1 MQSSPTMLTKFE
13 SKSSRAKGIAFH
25 PKRPWIL
32 VSLHSS
38 TIQLWDYRM
47 GTLIDRFEEHD
58 GPVRGIDFHKTQPL
72 FVSGGD
78 DYKIKVWSYQTR
90 RCLFT
95 LSGHLD
101 YVRTVFFHHEL
112 PWIISSSDDQTIKI
126 WNWQN
131 RSLICTM
138 TGHNHYAM
146 CAQFHP
152 KEDLVVSASLDQ
164 SVRVWDISGLRKK
177 HSAPQTMTFE
187 DQMARA
193 NANQADMFGNTD
205 AVVKFVLEGHD
216 RGVNWVSFH
225 PTLPLIVSAG
235 DDRLIKLWRM
245 SETKAWEVD
254 TCRGHFQNASACV
267 FHPHQDLILSVGED
281 KTVRVW
287 DLNKRTSVQSFKR
300 ENDRFWVIAAHPEIN
315 LFAAGH
321 DNGVMV
327 FKLER
332 ERPASAVYQNQLFYI
347 TKEKHVRA
355 FDFTKNVESPSML
368 SLKKL
373 GSAWVPPRSMS
384 YNPAERAILV
394 TSPVDGGVYELVS
407 LPKDANG
414 AVEPTN
420 TMRGSGQSAVFVARN
435 RFAVFNSA
443 NQQVDIKDLS
453 NSTTKTIKP
462 PHGTTDIFFGGT
474 GCLLLVTPTTVY
486 LYDIQQKKQLA
497 ELAVAGVK
505 YVTWSSD
512 GLHCALLSKH
522 NVTIV
527 TKQLEQVSTL
537 HETIRI
543 KSAVWD
549 DAGVLLYSTLNHI
562 KYTLM
567 NGDNGIVRTLD
578 QTVYLVRVKGRS
590 VYALDRAAK
599 PKIMTIEPT
608 EYRFK
613 LALVKRQYDEMLN
626 IIKTSSLV
634 GQSIISYLQKKG
646 YPEIALQFVQDPQT
660 RFELAIECGNLDV
673 AVEMAKQLDRPKIWQ
688 QLSSEAMAHGNHQV
702 VEMTYQKLKS
712 FDKLSFLYL
721 ATGDENKLQRMAK
734 IAEHRGDM
742 TSRFQN
748 SVYLNDVQSRIE
760 MLKEI
765 DQYPLAYLAAKT
777 HGLEDE
783 CQAIL
788 DATGLTEDQISL
800 PTIGKPLTPPSVVVP
815 TYQANWPVKS
825 TGVSSFEKALLA
837 EGGDEEAVGNGFAD
851 EDFADAEAEPE
862 ANGHLEEAEDEDAAG
877 WDMGEETVVSN
888 DDDYVNV
895 EADEAGAGISEAEVW
910 IRNSPVAADHVAGG
924 SFETAMNLLN
934 RQVGAVNFKPL
945 ESRFYE
951 IHQAVRTYLPAS
963 PGLPP
968 LVNYVRRTLKE
979 TESRKIL
986 PFITRDLESLTT
998 TELSAGKQRMQKNQ
1012 LEEGVAIFK
1021 KILHTMLV
1029 NAVASKSEV
1038 EEAKT
1043 LIQTAA
1049 SYTLAMSIELT
1060 RRSIAGAA
1068 TDLSSL
1074 PEDQRK
1080 RVLELSAYFTVPP
1093 MDPNHVTL
1101 ALYAAMNL
1109 ANRNKQ
1115 LSSALGFANA
1125 LLEKGTNAKFKEQ
1138 AKKVKTACERS
1149 PGDTIEVEFDP
1160 FAEFEVCGASY
1171 TPIYAGEQSVS
1182 CPYDGTKY
1190 QMKYKGTLNGR
1201 FDACI
1206 RIGQARKSPKPPI
1219 FQNIRKPSL
1228 TTNTPAQRR
1237 APQQPTGH
1245 ARAIIKKS
1253 EGTILDRVKRLE
1265 RHVSSPNPLSPGED
1279 EASASVGSSSQHVS
1293 PDAQYGTPVSPVAR
1307 GQAVVMT
1314 HGGMRLPPIHHRTS
1328 SVLAELPRSIPRD
1341 LAEKWMKSALSDSIH
1356 DKFLGLVD
1364 LKALEPIPAIIDSAY
1379 ARVDPAVATIYYF
1392 LINIGWHQDVSAEP
1406 YWGSV
1411 IYNLCI
1417 RDLPDWDH
1425 METYSDLDLAAVTVT
1440 IYIAQEKFDMRMAWK
1455 LFLQSKR
1462 IVDGLGI
1469 RELDAKSLP
1478 AEATPD
1484 ERNEAR
1490 RLAFGQLMR
1499 IDCLFRAFYG
1509 KPPVFMNEPW
1519 SVHLPSVVINRAAD
1533 PSEMGLA
1540 TVLVAF
1546 ARLMLVIMESF
1557 RVLDDDD
1564 MCHRDIRS
1572 RLEGYF
1578 WQAHTWLEE
1587 WQIEDAFRRSTNP
1600 SEKRLFGDTLLFAF
1614 SLLVVWETKM
1624 RGSRDLTRVVARE
1637 SARKIVRVFLE
1648 LAQMDAARGSR
1659 SCRSALSVT
1668 GSTSFA
1674 GFFYL
1679 LRLANADESENG
1691 KKDLLLLE
1699 EFTDHILRGC
1709 QTYGYSRLL
1718 PLAEYMYRVTREP
1731 EMGIEPGIAGVP
1743 DVARMQDWNAAYTL

>member
-1 MQSSPTMLTKFE
+1 MQSSPSMLTKFE

-58 GPVRGIDFHKTQPL
+58 GPVRGVDFHKTQPL

-177 HSAPQTMTFE
+177 HSAPTSMTFE

-193 NANQADMFGNTD
+193 NSNQADMFGNTD

-254 TCRGHFQNASACV
+254 TCRGHFQNASACL

-347 TKEKHVRA
+347 TKEKHVRS

-373 GSAWVPPRSMS
+373 GSAWVPPRAMS

-394 TSPVDGGVYELVS
+394 TSPVDGGVYELIS
-407 LPKDANG
+407 LPKDASG

-420 TMRGSGQSAVFVARN
+420 TMRGAGQSAVFVARN

-443 NQQVDIKDLS
+443 NQQIDIKDLS

-462 PHGTTDIFFGGT
+462 PHGTTDVFFGGT
-474 GCLLLVTPTTVY
+474 GCLLLVNPTTVV

-497 ELAVAGVK
+497 ELPVSGVK
-505 YVTWSSD
+505 YVSWSTD

-578 QTVYLVRVKGRS
+578 QTVYLVRVKNRS

-599 PKIMTIEPT
+599 PKIMTIDPT

-613 LALVKRQYDEMLN
+613 LALVKRHYDEMLN

-673 AVEMAKQLDRPKIWQ
+673 AVEMAKELDRPKVWQ
-688 QLSSEAMAHGNHQV
+688 QLGAEALAHGNHQV
-702 VEMTYQKLKS
+702 VEMAYQRQKN

-748 SVYLNDVQSRIE
+748 SLYLNDVQNRID
-760 MLKEI
+760 MFKEI
-765 DQYPLAYLAAKT
+765 DQYPLAYLTAKT
-777 HGLEDE
+777 YGLEDE

-788 DATGLTEDQISL
+788 DATGLSKDQISL
-800 PTIGKPLTPPSVVVP
+800 PTTGAPLSPPSVIVP
-815 TYQANWPVKS
+815 TFQANWPVKS
-825 TGVSSFEKALLA
+825 TGVSSFEKAMQA
-837 EGGDEEAVGNGFAD
+837 DGGDDEAVANGFAD
-851 EDFADAEAEPE
+851 EEFADAEAEVE
-862 ANGHLEEAEDEDAAG
+862 ANGHIDEAEDEDAAG
-877 WDMGEETVVSN
+877 WDMGEETVASVE
-888 DDDYVNV
+888 DDYVNV
-895 EADEAGAGISEAEVW
+895 EADDSGTGISEAELW
-910 IRNSPVAADHVAGG
+910 TRNSPVAADHVAGG
-924 SFETAMNLLN
+924 SFDTAMNLLN

-945 ESRFYE
+945 EARFYE
-951 IHQAVRTYLPAS
+951 IHQATRTYLPAS

-968 LVNYVRRTLKE
+968 LVNYVRRTLKD
-979 TESRKIL
+979 TESRKLL
-986 PFITRDLESLTT
+986 PLIPRDLESITTNDLT
-998 TELSAGKQRMQKNQ
+998 AGKQRMQKNQ
-1012 LEEGVAIFK
+1012 LEEGVQIFK

-1029 NAVASKSEV
+1029 NAVSTQSEV

-1043 LIQTAA
+1043 LVSTAA
-1049 SYTLAMSIELT
+1049 SYTLAMTIELA

-1068 TDLSSL
+1068 TDLSSI

-1080 RVLELSAYFTVPP
+1080 RVLELSAYFTVPA
-1093 MDPNHVTL
+1093 MDPNHTTL
-1101 ALYAAMNL
+1101 ALFSAMNL
-1109 ANRNKQ
+1109 ANRNRQ

-1125 LLEKGTNAKFKEQ
+1125 LIERGTNAKFKEQ
-1138 AKKVKTACERS
+1138 ARKVKAAAERS
-1149 PGDTIEVEFDP
+1149 PGDALEVEFDP
-1160 FAEFEVCGASY
+1160 FAEFDVCAASL
-1171 TPIYAGEQSVS
+1171 TPIYAGEQHVA
-1182 CPYDGTKY
+1182 CPYCAVKY
-1190 QMKYKGTLNGR
+1190 HTKYKGTVCKVCEVCAVG
-1201 FDACI
+1201 A
-1206 RIGQARKSPKPPI
+1206 A
-1219 FQNIRKPSL
+1219 
-1228 TTNTPAQRR
+1228 
-1237 APQQPTGH
+1237 
-1245 ARAIIKKS
+1245 
-1253 EGTILDRVKRLE
+1253 
-1265 RHVSSPNPLSPGED
+1265 
-1279 EASASVGSSSQHVS
+1279 AS
-1293 PDAQYGTPVSPVAR
+1293 
-1307 GQAVVMT
+1307 
-1314 HGGMRLPPIHHRTS
+1314 
-1328 SVLAELPRSIPRD
+1328 
-1341 LAEKWMKSALSDSIH
+1341 
-1356 DKFLGLVD
+1356 
-1364 LKALEPIPAIIDSAY
+1364 
-1379 ARVDPAVATIYYF
+1379 
-1392 LINIGWHQDVSAEP
+1392 
-1406 YWGSV
+1406 
-1411 IYNLCI
+1411 
-1417 RDLPDWDH
+1417 
-1425 METYSDLDLAAVTVT
+1425 
-1440 IYIAQEKFDMRMAWK
+1440 
-1455 LFLQSKR
+1455 
-1462 IVDGLGI
+1462 GI
-1469 RELDAKSLP
+1469 R
-1478 AEATPD
+1478 
-1484 ERNEAR
+1484 
-1490 RLAFGQLMR
+1490 
-1499 IDCLFRAFYG
+1499 
-1509 KPPVFMNEPW
+1509 
-1519 SVHLPSVVINRAAD
+1519 
-1533 PSEMGLA
+1533 
-1540 TVLVAF
+1540 
-1546 ARLMLVIMESF
+1546 
-1557 RVLDDDD
+1557 
-1564 MCHRDIRS
+1564 
-1572 RLEGYF
+1572 
-1578 WQAHTWLEE
+1578 
-1587 WQIEDAFRRSTNP
+1587 
-1600 SEKRLFGDTLLFAF
+1600 
-1614 SLLVVWETKM
+1614 LLV
-1624 RGSRDLTRVVARE
+1624 
-1637 SARKIVRVFLE
+1637 
-1648 LAQMDAARGSR
+1648 
-1659 SCRSALSVT
+1659 
-1668 GSTSFA
+1668 
-1674 GFFYL
+1674 
-1679 LRLANADESENG
+1679 
-1691 KKDLLLLE
+1691 
-1699 EFTDHILRGC
+1699 
-1709 QTYGYSRLL
+1709 
-1718 PLAEYMYRVTREP
+1718 
-1731 EMGIEPGIAGVP
+1731 
-1743 DVARMQDWNAAYTL
+1743 